1 MGFWDKLS
9 GMAKTL
15 EDVSP
20 DLAKK
25 SEEYAASPIHAQQYK
40 KQVKETFEKVVEHV
54 KGHKDISEINIQK
67 VKELVPEKLEYQE
80 HINELIKNKNIG
92 LFKKYRS
99 YMEVE
104 IKILNILSHL
114 VIEKYGDKTLNDFDL
129 GLIDF
134 NKIENE
140 INLLNQDLNTFESS
154 PSINQLQKLGERV
167 ENLFSRANELVFSWK
182 KLLLKNYPEINIS

>member
-9 GMAKTL
+9 GMVKTL
-15 EDVSP
+15 EDVSA

-54 KGHKDISEINIQK
+54 KGHKDISEINIQE

-104 IKILNILSHL
+104 IKILKILSHL

-140 INLLNQDLNTFESS
+140 INLLNHDLNTFESS
-154 PSINQLQKLGERV
+154 PSIDQLQILGERV
-167 ENLFSRANELVFSWK
+167 ENLFSRANELVFSMK
-182 KLLLKNYPEINIS
+182 KLLLKNYPEINI

>member
-15 EDVSP
+15 EDVSA

-54 KGHKDISEINIQK
+54 KGHSDISEIDIQK
-67 VKELVPEKLEYQE
+67 VKELIPENIEYQE

-104 IKILNILSHL
+104 IKILNILSYL

-134 NKIENE
+134 NKIEIE
-140 INLLNQDLNTFESS
+140 ISLLNQDLNIFQSS
-154 PSINQLQKLGERV
+154 QSINQLQILGERV
-167 ENLFSRANELVFSWK
+167 ENLFSRANDLVFSWK
-182 KLLLKNYPEINIS
+182 KLLLKNYPEINI

>member
-1 MGFWDKLS
+1 
-9 GMAKTL
+9 
-15 EDVSP
+15 
-20 DLAKK
+20 
-25 SEEYAASPIHAQQYK
+25 
-40 KQVKETFEKVVEHV
+40 
-54 KGHKDISEINIQK
+54 
-67 VKELVPEKLEYQE
+67 
-80 HINELIKNKNIG
+80 
-92 LFKKYRS
+92 
-99 YMEVE
+99 MEVE

-154 PSINQLQKLGERV
+154 PSINQLQILGERV
-167 ENLFSRANELVFSWK
+167 ENLFYRANELVFLWK

>member
-15 EDVSP
+15 EDVSA

-54 KGHKDISEINIQK
+54 KVHKDISEINIQK

-104 IKILNILSHL
+104 IKILNIISHL
-114 VIEKYGDKTLNDFDL
+114 VIEKYGDKALHDFDL

-140 INLLNQDLNTFESS
+140 INLLNQDLNTFQSS
-154 PSINQLQKLGERV
+154 PSINQLQTLGERV
-167 ENLFSRANELVFSWK
+167 ENLFSLANELVFSWK
-182 KLLLKNYPEINIS
+182 NLLLKSYPEINI